1 MQFIV
6 IFTFCK
12 QPQKFKTI
20 VRVHLLLMILIYLFW
35 QSLNHLLNDTNR
47 DPWLVFCKYLGTEK
61 QYIW

>member
-20 VRVHLLLMILIYLFW
+20 VKSASFAY
-35 QSLNHLLNDTNR
+35 DTN
-47 DPWLVFCKYLGTEK
+47 LFVLAIT
-61 QYIW
+61 

>member
-47 DPWLVFCKYLGTEK
+47 DPWLVLCKYLGTEK
-61 QYIW
+61 QCIW